1 MTTILFLWVGSS
13 SHALYSTK
21 IFYKSPSIIFL
32 SFALPLFS
40 LQFHSL
46 HSTWYH
52 QFTLLQL
59 SAIYIYTYMCVYT
72 YIQIYISVYLHSSG
86 SYLIYGPKTLWIQHL
101 HLKFLRDLRNSACV
115 KLRSLSLNLLCCG
128 LVLLTP
134 LLSQKSILPLLI
146 PPPYLSNSQ

>member
-13 SHALYSTK
+13 SHALYSTN

-52 QFTLLQL
+52 QFSLLQL
-59 SAIYIYTYMCVYT
+59 SAVYIYVSVYIHI
-72 YIQIYISVYLHSSG
+72 YRYIYISVYLHSSG

-101 HLKFLRDLRNSACV
+101 HLKFLRDLRNSTCV
-115 KLRSLSLNLLCCG
+115 KLKSLSLNLLSCG
-128 LVLLTP
+128 LVSLTP
-134 LLSQKSILPLLI
+134 LLSQKSILPWLI
-146 PPPYLSNSQ
+146 PPSYLSHSQ